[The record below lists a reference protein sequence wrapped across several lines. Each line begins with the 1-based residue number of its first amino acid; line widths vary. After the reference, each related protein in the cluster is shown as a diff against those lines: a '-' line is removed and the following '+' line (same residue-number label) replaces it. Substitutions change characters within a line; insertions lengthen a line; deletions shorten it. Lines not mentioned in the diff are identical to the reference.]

1 MPRVSAVIPFYG
13 EPEPV
18 LDLIT
23 SLKAQQGIDP
33 SELEIIVSDDVSPVP
48 FPETHGVKVVRRTQ
62 NGGFGSA
69 VNSGVAVA
77 TGTWLF
83 ILNSDL
89 ELYPHFVADMLASV
103 EPLGDSISSPQIVGH
118 DGAHQWVA
126 RKFPTALHAA
136 WEWATPLARFK
147 PTTWWHHYVGHD
159 VPACES
165 HVATATEWVLG
176 ACLVMPR
183 EVYNRVGGMDQRF
196 YMNSEEVDLQYRLAQ
211 AGVPRYIVPEV
222 VITHEGGGSSP
233 SAHRRQWLTTA
244 RFIYADKWGF
254 EVRLERVLKATTYLN
269 FAVNSLRALRK
280 PEVQAK
286 LTLDEELTYIRRAQN
301 RENG

>member
-1 MPRVSAVIPFYG
+1 MRVSAVIPFYG

-18 LDLIT
+18 LELIA
-23 SLKAQQGIDP
+23 SLKAQQGIDF

-48 FPETHGVKVVRRTQ
+48 FPDTQGVKVVRRAQ

-69 VNSGVAVA
+69 VNSGVAAA

-89 ELYPHFVADMLASV
+89 ELYPRFIADMLTAV
-103 EPLGDSISSPQIVGH
+103 EPLGEVIASPQIIGH

-126 RKFPTALHAA
+126 RKFPTAFHAA

-147 PTTWWHHYVGHD
+147 PTTWWHTYVGHD
-159 VPACES
+159 VPACE
-165 HVATATEWVLG
+165 ATATTATDWLMG
-176 ACLVMPR
+176 ACMVLPR
-183 EVYNRVGGMDQRF
+183 EVYNRVGGMDERF

-233 SAHRRQWLTTA
+233 SARRRQWLTTA

-254 EVRLERVLKATTYLN
+254 EAALERSLKAATYLN
-269 FAVNSLRALRK
+269 YAVNSLRALRN
-280 PEVQAK
+280 PDLQARQ
-286 LTLDEELTYIRRAQN
+286 TLNEELGYIAAAKR
-301 RENG
+301 REN

>member
-1 MPRVSAVIPFYG
+1 MQTVSAVIPFYG

-18 LDLIT
+18 LELIQN
-23 SLKAQQGIDP
+23 LKTQQGIDP
-33 SELEIIVSDDVSPVP
+33 AQLEIIVSDDVSPVP
-48 FPETHGVKVVRRTQ
+48 FPETEGVKVVRRAQ

-69 VNSGVAVA
+69 VNSGVAAA

-89 ELYPHFVADMLASV
+89 ELYPRFIADMLAAV
-103 EPLGDSISSPQIVGH
+103 EPLGDAMASPQIIGH

-126 RKFPTALHAA
+126 RKFPTAFHAA

-147 PTTWWHHYVGHD
+147 PTAWWHKYVGHD
-159 VPACES
+159 VPACT
-165 HVATATEWVLG
+165 ATATTTTDWLMG
-176 ACLVMPR
+176 ACMVLPR

-196 YMNSEEVDLQYRLAQ
+196 YMNSEEVDLQYRLVQ

-233 SAHRRQWLTTA
+233 SARRRQWLTTA

-254 EVRLERVLKATTYLN
+254 EDRLERALKATTYLN
-269 FAVNSLRALRK
+269 FAVNSVRALRN
-280 PEVQAK
+280 PDVQARVA
-286 LTLDEELTYIRRAQN
+286 LREELGYIAAAKR
-301 RENG
+301 REN